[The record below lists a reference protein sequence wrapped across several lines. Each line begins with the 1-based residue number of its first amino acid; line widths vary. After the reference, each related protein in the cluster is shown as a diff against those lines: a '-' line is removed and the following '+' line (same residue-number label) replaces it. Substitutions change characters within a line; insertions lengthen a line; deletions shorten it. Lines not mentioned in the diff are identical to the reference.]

1 MTREEQ
7 LKELIASKFGSIA
20 RFAEAAELPAT
31 TIRNIFTR
39 GLGGVGADTVIKICA
54 TLDVDVEGLMNGT
67 ARQGRTVT
75 FDDFTYAMH
84 NETRALSQEK
94 KQMLLDMARF
104 FNEELQREKGSPN
117 ETDPEPV

>member
-7 LKELIASKFGSIA
+7 LKVRIAERYGTTT
-20 RFAEAAELPAT
+20 RFAQAAGIPVT

-39 GLGGVGADTVIKICA
+39 GLGGVGADTVMKICA
-54 TLDVDVEGLMNGT
+54 ALDVDMETLMSGCPGS
-67 ARQGRTVT
+67 GRAVS

-84 NETRALSQEK
+84 QETRTLSPEK

-104 FNEELQREKGSPN
+104 FNEELQREKGSQHGS
-117 ETDPEPV
+117 DPEPV